1 MTKLELIELVALAIV
16 VIGLTLYYL
25 VLAIKNG
32 WIKKVAKTMNEAIK
46 YAELNISGGQ
56 EKQDYVLKEI
66 EKKCEELG
74 IPFTF
79 IRKLAVKV
87 IKKIISDYNVIK
99 K

>member
-74 IPFTF
+74 IPFTL

>member
-16 VIGLTLYYL
+16 VIGVTLYYL

-32 WIKKVAKTMNEAIK
+32 WIKKITKTMNEAIK
-46 YAELNISGGQ
+46 YAELNISGGEAKQ
-56 EKQDYVLKEI
+56 EYVLKEV

-87 IKKIISDYNVIK
+87 IKKVISDYNVIK

>member
-16 VIGLTLYYL
+16 VIGVTLYYL

>member
-56 EKQDYVLKEI
+56 EKQDFERNRKEM
-66 EKKCEELG
+66 
-74 IPFTF
+74 
-79 IRKLAVKV
+79 
-87 IKKIISDYNVIK
+87 
-99 K
+99 

>member
-56 EKQDYVLKEI
+56 EKQDYVLKET

-79 IRKLAVKV
+79 IRKLAIKV

>member
-79 IRKLAVKV
+79 IRKLAIKV

>member
-46 YAELNISGGQ
+46 YAELNIYGGQ

>member
-46 YAELNISGGQ
+46 YAELNISGG
-56 EKQDYVLKEI
+56 EKKFDYVLAKVE
-66 EKKCEELG
+66 EKCEELG
-74 IPFTF
+74 IPFVF
-79 IRKLAVKV
+79 IRKLVKKL
-87 IKKIISDYNVIK
+87 INKTIEGYNVIK

>member
-1 MTKLELIELVALAIV
+1 MTKLELIELVALTIV

>member
-1 MTKLELIELVALAIV
+1 MTKLELIELIALAIV

-74 IPFTF
+74 IPFAF

>member
-1 MTKLELIELVALAIV
+1 MTKLELIELVALTIV

-74 IPFTF
+74 VPFTF